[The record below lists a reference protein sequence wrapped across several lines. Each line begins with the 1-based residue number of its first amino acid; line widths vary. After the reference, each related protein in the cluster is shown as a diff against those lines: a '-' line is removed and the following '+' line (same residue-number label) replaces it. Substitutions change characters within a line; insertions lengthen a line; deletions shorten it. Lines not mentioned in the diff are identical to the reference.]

1 MDRETV
7 LVPLTGWVHLTN
19 EVTTPFGVGHPE
31 NTGTTSLMLVSIDA
45 DDNELSGSHALLEPG
60 ESMPQYSAAPGAV
73 AIGAG
78 AVFPEGVE
86 PAPGDVSQLTYD
98 LPVG

>member
-7 LVPLTGWVHLTN
+7 LVPLIGWVHLTN
-19 EVTTPFGVGHPE
+19 EVTTPFGIGHPE
-31 NTGTTSLMLVSIDA
+31 NTGTTSLVLVSLDA
-45 DDNELSGSHALLEPG
+45 DENELSGSHALLESG
-60 ESMPQYSAAPGAV
+60 ESMSHYSATAGAV

-78 AVFPEGVE
+78 AVFPKGTG
-86 PAPGDVSQLTYD
+86 PTPDDVSQVTYD